1 MHLVIVVLLLF
12 VLYLH
17 YYMNVFNL
25 RFFIILFLF
34 IFSSLTHA
42 TFTNIRQNVTS
53 TVVKTDHRLR
63 VALMQTVNSVGAG
76 QYTCTNKPL
85 KI

>member
-1 MHLVIVVLLLF
+1 MSYIIIEFVGKLF
-12 VLYLH
+12 IY
-17 YYMNVFNL
+17 
-25 RFFIILFLF
+25 LF
-34 IFSSLTHA
+34 IFLHPYA
-42 TFTNIRQNVTS
+42 TFTNITQNVTS

-63 VALMQTVNSVGAG
+63 VALMQTVNSIGAG